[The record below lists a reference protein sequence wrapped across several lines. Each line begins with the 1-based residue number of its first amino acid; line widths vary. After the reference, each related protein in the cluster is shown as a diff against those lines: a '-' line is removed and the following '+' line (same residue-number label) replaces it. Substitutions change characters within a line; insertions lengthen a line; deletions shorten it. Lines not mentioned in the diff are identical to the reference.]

1 MATQIEDGAS
11 PQDVRGEAVHPLLN
25 LLVAYSWRLIVVFL
39 AVPFTAVVVN
49 MVAVGRDY
57 GARNPD
63 DKLVAAE

>member
-1 MATQIEDGAS
+1 M
-11 PQDVRGEAVHPLLN
+11 VRGEAVHPLLN